1 MLLLWLSA
9 YSVLGIL
16 NVFGVILLNKRLVT
30 LYRFSFQFSNL
41 LYGCSLKVSFAMR
54 EGTYFFSQME
64 ATTYCNLL
72 SVIIPVWLNGRRF
85 RFIIIYRIWAIM
97 AVTAVDQQTIVQ
109 KIRFHLFP
117 HKVHCN
123 RLWYLVC
130 DKVKNIMRKK
140 RKWKI
145 SSHFNH
151 NVLVGLHECH
161 HGDCRCCVAEWMPA
175 TTLIATAE
183 SSYALY
189 ALRLV
194 HYNDVIMSA
203 MACQVTSLTI
213 VYPTVYSR
221 CRSQK
226 TSKLR
231 VTGLC
236 EENSPVTDEFP
247 AQRASNVENVSI
259 WWVMMFCSVCFT
271 TQIASNDKSN
281 LGLLKSCRKWYDSLA
296 EAIC

>member
-1 MLLLWLSA
+1 
-9 YSVLGIL
+9 
-16 NVFGVILLNKRLVT
+16 
-30 LYRFSFQFSNL
+30 
-41 LYGCSLKVSFAMR
+41 
-54 EGTYFFSQME
+54 
-64 ATTYCNLL
+64 
-72 SVIIPVWLNGRRF
+72 
-85 RFIIIYRIWAIM
+85 M

-109 KIRFHLFP
+109 KIWFHLFP
-117 HKVHCN
+117 HKVHWN

-140 RKWKI
+140 RKWNI

-203 MACQVTSLTI
+203 MASQVTSLTI
-213 VYPTVYSR
+213 VYPTVYWR

-236 EENSPVTDEFP
+236 EGNSPVTDEFP

-271 TQIASNDKSN
+271 TQIASNDKPRA
-281 LGLLKSCRKWYDSLA
+281 LKIMS
-296 EAIC
+296 